1 MDSNKKTTGQDWWNQ
16 DTQGLMSKFVSNTS
30 NNTPENNFQTGL
42 NAVGS
47 FAANTIDSGLG
58 DWRSDHKENL
68 ITGAGNVGLGFT
80 PIISKKEK
88 PAPKKENNNGEV
100 NEDELLDS
108 SGASGGNGVSGG
120 GVGEITT
127 QKQRID
133 AFLGLG
139 DPDRIAKRTEIKS
152 ARKENRATNRL
163 RRAGEENYTTTS
175 VDKDT
180 GKETTTTGAPI
191 PTRKDARKAKKARIK
206 AAKVKSDNKVVEK
219 NKAKPETKKETKTS
233 E

>member
-1 MDSNKKTTGQDWWNQ
+1 
-16 DTQGLMSKFVSNTS
+16 MSKFVSNTS

-88 PAPKKENNNGEV
+88 TAPKKENNNGE
-100 NEDELLDS
+100 ELLDS

-139 DPDRIAKRTEIKS
+139 DPDRIEKRQEIKS

-163 RRAGEENYTTTS
+163 RRRTKNMSDAE
-175 VDKDT
+175 K
-180 GKETTTTGAPI
+180 
-191 PTRKDARKAKKARIK
+191 KDAKVENIPSRKTARDTKKKRLRD
-206 AAKVKSDNKVVEK
+206 AKVKYDKKVVEK
-219 NKAKPETKKETKTS
+219 TKAKSETKKETKTS
-233 E
+233 K